1 MVNLRKPLQRLV
13 HQAFESALLQFPVV
27 VVTGARQTGKT
38 TLVRGWCNADA
49 SRRYATLDDLQILAT
64 AERAPASLLVDT
76 PMVFDEVQRAP
87 DFLIAVK
94 KAVDE
99 RRTPGRFVLTGS
111 ANLLLLKQCSE
122 SLAGRAAY
130 LRLGPLTQ
138 GELRGRPAAQ
148 HWTDLLTAT
157 DADDAQRRFSDA
169 EPFDWRAAALRGG
182 FPEAALL
189 GDATAR
195 ARWFDAYIDTYLHRD
210 MRDMARIADLPA
222 FLRFVRLAALRTGGL
237 LNATDLASD
246 CGIPRTTVVRWLG
259 LLEATFLATVL
270 PPFYESKA
278 KRLIKAPKLFSLDTG
293 LALHLA
299 GVHDAATLDRQPQRG
314 AWLENLVLAELL
326 AWKETTTPRP
336 GVYFYR
342 NADGGEIDFVVES
355 GRRLLPI
362 EIKAADAARPDDGRE
377 IERFCT
383 EYGERSPFGLV
394 LHTGPSVARLG
405 PKSLALPL
413 AAVI

>member
-1 MVNLRKPLQRLV
+1 MVNLRDPLQRLIYK
-13 HQAFESALLQFPVV
+13 AFESALLQFPVV

-38 TLVRGWCNADA
+38 TLVRGWCE
-49 SRRYATLDDLQILAT
+49 SVPTRRYATFDDLQVLAT
-64 AERAPASLLVDT
+64 AERAPQSLLT
-76 PMVFDEVQRAP
+76 EAPTVFDEVQRAP

-94 KAVDE
+94 KAVDD
-99 RRTPGRFVLTGS
+99 RRSPGRFVLTGS

-138 GELRGRPAAQ
+138 GELRGSPDAHR
-148 HWTDLLTAT
+148 WSDLLAAA
-157 DADDAQRRFSDA
+157 DADDAQRLFVAA

-189 GDATAR
+189 DDATAR
-195 ARWFDAYIDTYLHRD
+195 ARWFDAYVDTYLHRD

-246 CGIPRTTVVRWLG
+246 CGVPRTTVVRWLG
-259 LLEATFLATVL
+259 LLEATFLATIL
-270 PPFYESKA
+270 PPFYESRA
-278 KRLIKAPKLFSLDTG
+278 KRLIKTPKLFSLDTG
-293 LALHLA
+293 LALHLS

-326 AWKETTTPRP
+326 AWKETTTPRA

-342 NADGGEIDFVVES
+342 NADGGEIDFVVEN

-377 IERFCT
+377 IERFCE
-383 EYGERSPFGLV
+383 EYGERAPFGLV

-405 PKSLALPL
+405 KKTLGLPL
-413 AAVI
+413 SAVI